1 MIKTILIDDEPLAR
15 AIIKEYLADHSEFE
29 VVKECNNGFEG
40 LKAIQEIK
48 PDLLFLDVQM
58 PKINGFEM
66 LELLEYT
73 PPIIFTTAYDEYAF
87 KAFEAQA
94 IDYLLK
100 PFSKDRFNKAI
111 LKWKK
116 ANAQSEQNSA
126 PHNLSLGHAEEANR
140 IVVKNGGS
148 IKIIPIGEI
157 FYLEAYDDYVK
168 IHTKDGIY
176 LKKQTLA
183 HYDSILEAKEFVR
196 VHRSFL
202 VQIKNISKIEPMEK
216 NSHIAIL
223 TNKEKIPLSRTGYIQ
238 LKNVLG
244 L

>member
-15 AIIKEYLADHSEFE
+15 AIIKEYLADHPEFE
-29 VVKECNNGFEG
+29 VVKECTNGFEG

-48 PDLLFLDVQM
+48 PNLIFLDVQM

-66 LELLEYT
+66 LELLDYT
-73 PPIIFTTAYDEYAF
+73 PPIIFTTAFDEYAF

-100 PFSKDRFNKAI
+100 PFGKDRFNKAI

-116 ANAQSEQNSA
+116 ANIQSEQNLA
-126 PHNLSLGHAEEANR
+126 PLNLSMGHAEESNR

-148 IKIIPIGEI
+148 IKIIPIAEI

-168 IHTKDGIY
+168 IHTKEGIY

-183 HYDSILEAKEFVR
+183 HYDSVLEAKEFVR

-202 VQIKNISKIEPMEK
+202 VQIKTISKIEPMEK

-223 TNKEKIPLSRTGYIQ
+223 TNKDKIPLSRTGYLQ